1 MKKQS
6 PFVKSKCYGEKCEW
20 GLTSLKDAWHFF
32 HIFCSLAKILFLV
45 WMNIVQ
51 TATYQQ
57 HVPSTPIFHVS
68 RNVPICIDHC
78 TFWEHYNMSIT
89 HCMVCR
95 NLIFC
100 KTYCVIGGALNITA
114 KRRTTT
120 LLQTGMLHVE
130 RIALYFVGILFLE
143 RSNVFS
149 WRNIYNI

>member
-1 MKKQS
+1 
-6 PFVKSKCYGEKCEW
+6 
-20 GLTSLKDAWHFF
+20 
-32 HIFCSLAKILFLV
+32 
-45 WMNIVQ
+45 MNIVQ

-68 RNVPICIDHC
+68 RNVPICMDHC

-95 NLIFC
+95 NLIFWT
-100 KTYCVIGGALNITA
+100 TYCVIGGALNITA

-149 WRNIYNI
+149 WRNIYNILKTMQNIVYNYSFSNLWHSKFHVWCEPTKMLQIAM